1 MVICSSSPAVAS
13 RCVHLRAGVG
23 AVASQNVTNPQLGSI
38 ALQALASDL
47 DASEALNT
55 ALASERHR
63 AYRQL
68 VVVDR
73 RGNTAIH
80 TGEHALGINHQEE
93 TKNAA
98 AAGNMLRHEGVIRS
112 LLYGFTSSA
121 GRCLEVRLLDG
132 LAAAVAGGWGAAAAR
147 PGRCT
152 APASKWSKTCLGRSP
167 ISGSIG
173 TTTRWANSGVSGAC
187 GSLRNRTIGPVG
199 WIPRRRPPTAYRVI
213 CECHAGA
220 IDPGPGDRGAE
231 SHSNLSHDP
240 HQRPRDRL
248 ERK

>member
-1 MVICSSSPAVAS
+1 VTFSLVVRDESGAFGMVICSSSPAVAS

-80 TGEHALGINHQEE
+80 TGEHALGINHQVE

-132 LAAAVAGGWGAAAAR
+132 LAAAVVAGGEA
-147 PGRCT
+147 
-152 APASKWSKTCLGRSP
+152 
-167 ISGSIG
+167 
-173 TTTRWANSGVSGAC
+173 
-187 GSLRNRTIGPVG
+187 GPVHSAG
-199 WIPRRRPPTAYRVI
+199 LQVVEDVPWPVTDLRVDWHDDPVGELRRLWSVWELQKQDYRTRGLDPTAAPSYGV
-213 CECHAGA
+213 
-220 IDPGPGDRGAE
+220 PGD
-231 SHSNLSHDP
+231 L
-240 HQRPRDRL
+240 
-248 ERK
+248 

>member
-1 MVICSSSPAVAS
+1 VTFSLVVRDESGAFGMVICSSSPAVAS

-80 TGEHALGINHQEE
+80 TGEHGLGINHQEE

-132 LAAAVAGGWGAAAAR
+132 LAAAVVAGGEA
-147 PGRCT
+147 
-152 APASKWSKTCLGRSP
+152 
-167 ISGSIG
+167 
-173 TTTRWANSGVSGAC
+173 
-187 GSLRNRTIGPVG
+187 GPVHSAG
-199 WIPRRRPPTAYRVI
+199 LQVVEDVPWPVTDLRVDWHDDPVGELRRLWSVWELQKQDYRTRGLDPTAAPSYGV
-213 CECHAGA
+213 
-220 IDPGPGDRGAE
+220 PGD
-231 SHSNLSHDP
+231 L
-240 HQRPRDRL
+240 
-248 ERK
+248 